1 MSTTLKLSDL
11 GKLMEISMEDYTVL
25 HYLNEKVIRM
35 YHYFIFENGTAF
47 TTVSEF
53 VGREMLYEGY
63 DADVVLESIKLTD
76 PTIWL
81 STEDAQ
87 TLKALILKN
96 VQEAG
101 GFLTLIED
109 FIGVGVQESRLGES
123 VEVTSVRE
131 AENDSESIVVYIDV
145 AGVSV
150 PLMVDIYK
158 DDLESYLEDLDKG
171 EDLYFSIANEASE
184 FSDVPAAEASYFISD
199 EILSKISDLVR
210 HPLKVAIQQF
220 VDEQVD

>member
-1 MSTTLKLSDL
+1 
-11 GKLMEISMEDYTVL
+11 MEDYTVL
-25 HYLNEKVIRM
+25 PYLNEKVIRM
-35 YHYFIFENGTAF
+35 YHYFTFENGAAF

-53 VGREMLYEGY
+53 VGDEMLHEDY
-63 DADVVLESIKLTD
+63 DAGVVLESIKLTD

-81 STEDAQ
+81 SSEDNQ
-87 TLKALILKN
+87 VLKTWILKN
-96 VQEAG
+96 VQEKG
-101 GFLTLIED
+101 GFLSLIER
-109 FIGVGVQESRLGES
+109 FIGVEVQESRLGES

-131 AENDSESIVVYIDV
+131 TENDSETIVAYIDV

-150 PLMVDIYK
+150 PLMVDINK

-171 EDLYFSIANEASE
+171 EDLCFSIANDASE
-184 FSDVPAAEASYFISD
+184 FSDVPAGEASYFISD

-220 VDEQVD
+220 VDEQ

>member
-25 HYLNEKVIRM
+25 PYLNEKVIRM
-35 YHYFIFENGTAF
+35 YHYFIFENGTVF

-53 VGREMLYEGY
+53 VGDEMLHEAY

-81 STEDAQ
+81 SNEDNQ
-87 TLKALILKN
+87 VLKTWILKN
-96 VQEAG
+96 VQEKG
-101 GFLTLIED
+101 GFLSLIERL
-109 FIGVGVQESRLGES
+109 IGVEVQESRLGES

-131 AENDSESIVVYIDV
+131 TENDIESIVAYIDV

-171 EDLYFSIANEASE
+171 EDLCFSIANEASE

-220 VDEQVD
+220 VDEH

>member
-1 MSTTLKLSDL
+1 MSTILKLSEL
-11 GKLMEISMEDYTVL
+11 GELMEISMEDYGIL
-25 HYLNEKVIRM
+25 HYHDDKVIRM
-35 YHYFIFENGTAF
+35 YHYFVFENGTSF

-53 VGREMLYEGY
+53 AGNKTLHEGY
-63 DADVVLESIKLTD
+63 DADVVFESMDVTNQ
-76 PTIWL
+76 TFSL

-96 VQEAG
+96 VQEEG
-101 GFLTLIED
+101 GFLALIER
-109 FIGVGVQESRLGES
+109 FIGVGVQEGRIGEG

-131 AENDSESIVVYIDV
+131 TENDSETIVAYIDV

-150 PLMVDIYK
+150 PLMVDINK

-171 EDLYFSIANEASE
+171 EDLCFSIANDASE
-184 FSDVPAAEASYFISD
+184 FSDVPAGEASYFISD

-220 VDEQVD
+220 VDEQ